1 MYLYTANLLQK
12 IIELEHY
19 FSAFHLLKK
28 NHTIIFV
35 HMSEIII
42 LFLGAVSAGL
52 MGSLT
57 GLGGGVIIIPLLT
70 LGFGIPMHYAIGAS
84 LISVI
89 GTSSGSAVAYVKQ
102 GFTNMRIGMFLEI
115 ATTVGAIVG
124 AIISGYLN
132 PNTIGIIFASI
143 LIVTVL
149 LGLKGKPDHAE
160 PIIKGSLEER
170 LKLYGSFSEK
180 GEVKKYSA
188 RNAIPGFLMMIFAGT
203 MSGLL
208 GIGSGAL
215 KVLAM
220 DNMMRLPFKVSTTT
234 SNFMIGVTAVA
245 GALIYFQ
252 RGEILPYIV
261 APVLIGVIFGSFIG
275 SKTLMISK
283 TKKLKIFFAIVVS
296 ILSAYMMYNGV
307 NQNFK

>member
-1 MYLYTANLLQK
+1 
-12 IIELEHY
+12 
-19 FSAFHLLKK
+19 
-28 NHTIIFV
+28 
-35 HMSEIII
+35 MSEIII
-42 LFLGAVSAGL
+42 LFLGAISAGL
-52 MGSLT
+52 LGSLT

-89 GTSSGSAVAYVKQ
+89 GTSSGAAVAFVKE

-115 ATTVGAIVG
+115 ATTSGAIVG
-124 AIISGYLN
+124 ALVSGMLN

-143 LIVTVL
+143 LLLTVIL
-149 LGLKGKPDHAE
+149 NLKGKPDHQEAL
-160 PIIKGSLEER
+160 IKGSLEDK
-170 LKLYGSFSEK
+170 LKLYGTFPDK
-180 GEVKKYSA
+180 GVVKNYAA
-188 RNAIPGFLMMIFAGT
+188 RNTIPGFFMMMFAGA

-245 GALIYFQ
+245 SSLIYFQ
-252 RGEILPYIV
+252 RGEIIPVIV
-261 APVLIGVIFGSFIG
+261 APVLVGVVVGSFIG
-275 SKTLMISK
+275 SKTLMVSK
-283 TKKLKIFFAIVVS
+283 TKKLKTFFAIVIT
-296 ILSAYMMYNGV
+296 ILSVYMMYNGIRS
-307 NQNFK
+307 NFS